1 MLLAEEMKELQ
12 RMVYRCSICS
22 YQTPYKSNL
31 KKHKEIHLAPEE
43 RQLKKLQKKVH
54 KCSICSFQTVRKF
67 DLKKHQKVHL
77 LPEERQLFF
86 THHLENNDTNSS
98 AKKTQKPIY
107 RCSTCSYNTTRK
119 YRFNKHKNSHLALE
133 ERQLFACVY
142 CNKKYTEKCN
152 LRNHLLIIHS
162 DSRANKVQ
170 KNVYSCS
177 TCGYRTL
184 LESHLNRHKIIHL
197 APEKRESF
205 ACAHCH
211 STYRSKR
218 GLEEHIYSNHIDS
231 RANEVQK
238 TVYTCSTCSYKTTSN
253 YRLNK
258 HKKTHLAP
266 EERQFFACAHC
277 PRKFK
282 IKESLRKHLYNY
294 HIGSRNADCVSP
306 TDEAKLDLDSLKIEI
321 DYHDPL
327 MEDEFKYAE
336 FLSATKEEKSGDLF
350 KIEPDNDAPILHK
363 DSHDDFKYAGF
374 LSATKGEK
382 SGDFFKIEP
391 DDVASILHKDSQDHF
406 KNTENLAATK
416 NLSIKLEDSIKM
428 EPDDPE

>member
-86 THHLENNDTNSS
+86 THHLENNDTN
-98 AKKTQKPIY
+98 
-107 RCSTCSYNTTRK
+107 
-119 YRFNKHKNSHLALE
+119 
-133 ERQLFACVY
+133 
-142 CNKKYTEKCN
+142 
-152 LRNHLLIIHS
+152 
-162 DSRANKVQ
+162 SRANKVQ

-294 HIGSRNADCVSP
+294 HIGSSLNKHKNIHLAPEERQFFACAHCPRKFKIKKTLRKHLNNNHIGSRNADCVSP